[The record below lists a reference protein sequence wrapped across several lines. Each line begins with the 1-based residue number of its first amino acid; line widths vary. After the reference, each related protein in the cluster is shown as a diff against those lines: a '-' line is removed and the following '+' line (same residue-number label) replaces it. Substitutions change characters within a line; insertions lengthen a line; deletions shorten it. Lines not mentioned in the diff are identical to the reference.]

1 MKKEDVLKQY
11 TTPTG
16 APAFVPGPH
25 RFTSREYLNITY
37 RTDREA
43 LQKQV
48 PEPLEIDE
56 PLVRFEVM
64 NMPDTT
70 GYGSYVECGQ
80 AAVVRHKEE
89 VGEYII
95 GMYLDNLPAIA
106 AGRELSA
113 FPKKLGSAKLFVD
126 SDTLVGTLDYG
137 TLSVARATM
146 GYKHKPMDLEKA
158 RQEICVPTF
167 MLKILPSYEKRPRI
181 CELVRTEITNISV
194 KGAWRA
200 PARLPHVETIVRDYI
215 RNNRSTLKALGLPT
229 DDLEKK
235 LSFEANLER
244 SVTGADLVQEN
255 GPERIEFK
263 QDLWAHIGKVVG
275 EHALMLS
282 SSSAKTATEQSLKM
296 PRPDRLLV
304 GHPFNP
310 PHLIPLVEVVP
321 GEKTSPEAVDDAVAF
336 YAALGKVPRVVRKE
350 MPGFVANRLQRAI
363 FRECCYLVIQG
374 VVKVDELDDIVTS
387 SIGLRWAADGQ
398 FRSFHLGGGAG
409 GFKSFFNQ
417 FGPGLN
423 EAWKNMAPV
432 NLDEAAQDK
441 IVAQAEASFAAQ
453 PPEQLESERDA
464 KQLAIIRALKAV
476 KASQ

>member
-43 LQKQV
+43 LVKQV
-48 PEPLEIDE
+48 PEPLEVDE

-167 MLKILPSYEKRPRI
+167 MLKILPSYTKLPRI

-194 KGAWRA
+194 KGAWRG
-200 PARLPHVETIVRDYI
+200 PARLQLFEHV
-215 RNNRSTLKALGLPT
+215 LAPL
-229 DDLEKK
+229 
-235 LSFEANLER
+235 
-244 SVTGADLVQEN
+244 ADLPVRE
-255 GPERIEFK
+255 IISATHILT
-263 QDLWAHIGKVVG
+263 DLT
-275 EHALMLS
+275 LS
-282 SSSAKTATEQSLKM
+282 PATVIYDYLTDSAPSTGS
-296 PRPDRLLV
+296 
-304 GHPFNP
+304 
-310 PHLIPLVEVVP
+310 
-321 GEKTSPEAVDDAVAF
+321 
-336 YAALGKVPRVVRKE
+336 
-350 MPGFVANRLQRAI
+350 
-363 FRECCYLVIQG
+363 
-374 VVKVDELDDIVTS
+374 
-387 SIGLRWAADGQ
+387 
-398 FRSFHLGGGAG
+398 
-409 GFKSFFNQ
+409 
-417 FGPGLN
+417 
-423 EAWKNMAPV
+423 KN
-432 NLDEAAQDK
+432 K
-441 IVAQAEASFAAQ
+441 
-453 PPEQLESERDA
+453 
-464 KQLAIIRALKAV
+464 
-476 KASQ
+476 

>member
-1 MKKEDVLKQY
+1 MATAQQNILDRYSKV
-11 TTPTG
+11 TVIG
-16 APAFVPGPH
+16 AGVIGASW
-25 RFTSREYLNITY
+25 T
-37 RTDREA
+37 A
-43 LQKQV
+43 LF
-48 PEPLEIDE
+48 LARG
-56 PLVRFEVM
+56 L
-64 NMPDTT
+64 
-70 GYGSYVECGQ
+70 
-80 AAVVRHKEE
+80 AVV
-89 VGEYII
+89 VN
-95 GMYLDNLPAIA
+95 DP
-106 AGRELSA
+106 
-113 FPKKLGSAKLFVD
+113 
-126 SDTLVGTLDYG
+126 
-137 TLSVARATM
+137 
-146 GYKHKPMDLEKA
+146 
-158 RQEICVPTF
+158 
-167 MLKILPSYEKRPRI
+167 RPD
-181 CELVRTEITNISV
+181 
-194 KGAWRA
+194 
-200 PARLPHVETIVRDYI
+200 VETIVRNYI
-215 RNNRSTLKALGLPT
+215 RNNLSTLKELGLPT
-229 DDLEKK
+229 DNLEKK
-235 LSFEANLER
+235 LNFEADLER

-263 QDLWAHIGKVVG
+263 QDLWARIGKVVG

-296 PRPDRLLV
+296 SRPERLLV

-387 SIGLRWAADGQ
+387 SIGLRWAADGP

-409 GFKSFFNQ
+409 GFKSFFKQ

-441 IVAQAEASFAAQ
+441 IIAQAEASFAAT
-453 PPEQLESERDA
+453 PAEQLEAKRDA

-476 KASQ
+476 EG